1 MSPYDQDGD
10 WPVSFEAH
18 QREQTVRIARETT
31 PQQRLEWLEAAIE
44 FAAAARQARRVENP
58 VERPEVAEAGSESGI
73 HDDES

>member
-1 MSPYDQDGD
+1 MNPYDEDGD

-44 FAAAARQARRVENP
+44 FAAASRQARR
-58 VERPEVAEAGSESGI
+58 PEEAETVSESGI